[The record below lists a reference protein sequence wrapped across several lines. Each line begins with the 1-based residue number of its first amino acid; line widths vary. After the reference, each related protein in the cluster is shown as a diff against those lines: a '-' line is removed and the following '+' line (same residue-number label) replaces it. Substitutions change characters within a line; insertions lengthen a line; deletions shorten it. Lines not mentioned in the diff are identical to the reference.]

1 MATKQYKIL
10 IVSDAWYPQVNGV
23 VRTLTYTR
31 NILSSRGHEVTMITP
46 DLFRSFP
53 CPTYPE
59 IRLALF
65 PSARVAEIIRE
76 TAPDIL
82 HIATEGPLGMA
93 ARNYAVRH
101 DLNFSTAYHTRFP
114 EYVHSRTLI
123 PISLTYMFIRWF
135 HKHSKAVMAPT
146 PTVMQDLQ
154 TWKIGNPVYWPRGVE
169 LDLFTPDDKR
179 KPNKKPIYLSVGRV
193 SVEKNLEAFL
203 SLDLDGEKWVVGD
216 GPAMKKL
223 KAKYPDVNFIGAKNK
238 EELPYYYNLAD
249 VFVFPSKTD
258 TFGLVLLEAMACGL
272 PVAAF
277 PVTGPIDVVGIPE
290 TSQAPQG
297 GVLDHDLKVA
307 CEAALTL
314 PRDKVRAYAE
324 TFSWDA
330 ATSLFESHLVASRGD
345 TTYNI
350 IDNPHKG
357 NKGVSR
363 AMQAAKN
370 SIAGL
375 VFAINEE
382 SAFRQELILALI
394 LVPVAV
400 YLPVTY
406 MEKTVMIAS
415 VVLVLIVELLNSSVE
430 AAIDRISFD
439 HHGLSKRAKDY
450 GSAAVFLALAL
461 CGGIYAVVLASYLWP
476 V

>member
-1 MATKQYKIL
+1 
-10 IVSDAWYPQVNGV
+10 
-23 VRTLTYTR
+23 
-31 NILSSRGHEVTMITP
+31 
-46 DLFRSFP
+46 
-53 CPTYPE
+53 
-59 IRLALF
+59 
-65 PSARVAEIIRE
+65 
-76 TAPDIL
+76 
-82 HIATEGPLGMA
+82 
-93 ARNYAVRH
+93 
-101 DLNFSTAYHTRFP
+101 
-114 EYVHSRTLI
+114 
-123 PISLTYMFIRWF
+123 
-135 HKHSKAVMAPT
+135 
-146 PTVMQDLQ
+146 
-154 TWKIGNPVYWPRGVE
+154 
-169 LDLFTPDDKR
+169 
-179 KPNKKPIYLSVGRV
+179 
-193 SVEKNLEAFL
+193 
-203 SLDLDGEKWVVGD
+203 
-216 GPAMKKL
+216 
-223 KAKYPDVNFIGAKNK
+223 
-238 EELPYYYNLAD
+238 

-272 PVAAF
+272 PVAAY
-277 PVTGPIDVVGIPE
+277 PVTGPIDVVGMPQ

-314 PRDKVRAYAE
+314 PRNKVRAYAE
-324 TFSWDA
+324 TFSWDT

-363 AMQAAKN
+363 AMRAAKN
-370 SIAGL
+370 SVAGL
-375 VFAINEE
+375 LFAINEE

-406 MEKTVMIAS
+406 IEKTVMIAS

-461 CGGIYAVVLASYLWP
+461 CGGIYAVILASYLWP